1 MAEPIV
7 VNVIPGVGWVVKLLE
22 DWTNRLKEHD
32 LIYADLTDEAF
43 WVSAA
48 EAGDSID
55 KGRDSVEAGQCFDSE
70 FRT

>member
-1 MAEPIV
+1 MAEHIAA
-7 VNVIPGVGWVVKLLE
+7 NVISGVGWVVKLLE
-22 DWTNRLKEHD
+22 GQTNRLKEHD
-32 LIYADLTDEAF
+32 LSYAGLTDEAF

-55 KGRDSVEAGQCFDSE
+55 KGRDSVEAGLCFDSE

>member
-1 MAEPIV
+1 MGEKIA
-7 VNVIPGVGWVVKLLE
+7 VNVIPGVGWAVKLLE
-22 DWTNRLKEHD
+22 GWTNRLKEYD
-32 LIYADLTDEAF
+32 LIYADLTDDAF

-55 KGRDSVEAGQCFDSE
+55 KGRDSVKAGQCFDSG

>member
-1 MAEPIV
+1 MAEKIAA
-7 VNVIPGVGWVVKLLE
+7 NVILGVGWVVKLLE
-22 DWTNRLKEHD
+22 GQTNRLKEYD

-55 KGRDSVEAGQCFDSE
+55 KGRDCGSGAVF
-70 FRT
+70 

>member
-22 DWTNRLKEHD
+22 GWTNRLKEHD
-32 LIYADLTDEAF
+32 LSYANLTDDAF

-55 KGRDSVEAGQCFDSE
+55 KGR
-70 FRT
+70 

>member
-1 MAEPIV
+1 M
-7 VNVIPGVGWVVKLLE
+7 KLLE
-22 DWTNRLKEHD
+22 GWTNRLKEHD
-32 LIYADLTDEAF
+32 LSYAGLTDEAF

-55 KGRDSVEAGQCFDSE
+55 KGRDSVEAGQCFDSG

>member
-7 VNVIPGVGWVVKLLE
+7 VNVISGVGWAVKLLE
-22 DWTNRLKEHD
+22 GWTNRLNEYD

-55 KGRDSVEAGQCFDSE
+55 KGRDSVKAGQCFDSE